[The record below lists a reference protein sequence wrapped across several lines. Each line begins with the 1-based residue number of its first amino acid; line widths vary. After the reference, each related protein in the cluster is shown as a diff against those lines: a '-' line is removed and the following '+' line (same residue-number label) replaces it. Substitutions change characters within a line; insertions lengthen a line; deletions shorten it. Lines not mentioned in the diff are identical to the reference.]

1 MVIGNNS
8 AARFKWA
15 GAVKQDALTVE
26 WKR

>member
-15 GAVKQDALTVE
+15 GAVNRML
-26 WKR
+26 